1 LSFTTFKYSII
12 QFFIMTN
19 SFSSFFRFCALTSI
33 SLLPIC
39 GIGLGLNP
47 SLAEAN
53 ISLPQEQVVVKQKLI
68 AELTVTPAR
77 NLSGVYKCNDGGTY
91 YVRQSGNQLWWYGE
105 SGDGVG
111 WTNVFKGTI
120 RGSEIRGDWADVPK
134 GNNQG
139 GGVMIVRATSSGR
152 FISTYKTGGFSG
164 SEWTRQ

>member
-1 LSFTTFKYSII
+1 MKKSL
-12 QFFIMTN
+12 
-19 SFSSFFRFCALTSI
+19 SSFFRFFALTSI

-68 AELTVTPAR
+68 AELTVTPPRAS
-77 NLSGVYKCNDGGTY
+77 NLSGVYQCNDGGTY
-91 YVRQSGNQLWWYGE
+91 YVRQTGNQLWWYGQ

-111 WTNVFKGTI
+111 WTNVFRGTI
-120 RGSEIRGDWADVPK
+120 QGNEIGGNWADVPK

-139 GGVMIVRATSSGR
+139 AGVMNLRRVNRNK
-152 FISTYKTGGFSG
+152 FISTYQTGGFSG
-164 SEWTRQ
+164 SEWTRK